1 VTRARTLL
9 RPRRWSV
16 RTRLAAV
23 STVSATIGLSVA
35 GVAAYVVTSRVL
47 HEQVDDSLR
56 TAPAS
61 KPFSG
66 PDSPSDPGPDTGPDA
81 GPDAGPAPAD
91 LCSLIESARAPSP
104 GLFTVELI
112 RADGT
117 VCQDPESPA
126 LVLVPSDFER
136 AGGRTESTEL
146 RDGSFDNGDRAR
158 VAIVLRG
165 DGDVLL
171 IGRDIQPTVNVLHI
185 LGLALAGVTVLGAAI
200 ALLLSRWSTGAA
212 LRPITRFARV
222 AEQIA
227 ETGSLD
233 HEPVA
238 PVAVVEDG
246 RGDELDRLAHAFT
259 KMTSVLADAQ
269 LRQRRLVA
277 DAGHELRTPLSSLR
291 ANIEL
296 LRKTRL
302 VGRGLPEGEEGRL
315 LDDLSSQ
322 AIELSSLIDDLA
334 ELAASGSTVDSEEPV
349 RWDLCVERALHR
361 ARSRAA
367 DHAFDVALSP
377 WLVTGDAASLER
389 AAVNLLDNAIKFS
402 PPRTTIDVTLEDG
415 TLRVAD
421 HGTGVSG
428 DEGRH
433 AFERFWRSPRARALP
448 GSGLGLSIVDDVAR
462 HHGGWAS
469 LEPRP
474 GGGSVASL
482 HVPGRPTT

>member
-1 VTRARTLL
+1 MTRPARLM

-47 HEQVDDSLR
+47 HQQVDESLQ
-56 TAPAS
+56 TAPTS
-61 KPFSG
+61 MPISG
-66 PDSPSDPGPDTGPDA
+66 PASGPGD
-81 GPDAGPAPAD
+81 GPAPTD

-117 VCQDPESPA
+117 VCKDVAAPTLE
-126 LVLVPSDFER
+126 LVASDFEA
-136 AGGRTESTEL
+136 AGGQAVSSEL
-146 RDGSFDNGDRAR
+146 RDGRFDNGDRAR
-158 VAIVLRG
+158 VLVVPGG
-165 DGDVLL
+165 DGGVVL
-171 IGRDIQPTVNVLHI
+171 IGRDIQPTVNVLNT
-185 LGLALAGVTVLGAAI
+185 LGLALAGVTLLGAVI

-233 HEPVA
+233 HELVVPA
-238 PVAVVEDG
+238 PLVTGG
-246 RGDELDRLAHAFT
+246 RGDELDRLANAFST
-259 KMTSVLADAQ
+259 MTAVLADAQ

-291 ANIEL
+291 ANIDL
-296 LRKTRL
+296 LRRSRRL
-302 VGRGLPEGEEGRL
+302 RRGLPEGEEGRL

-322 AIELSSLIDDLA
+322 AIELSRLIDDLA
-334 ELAASGSTVDSEEPV
+334 ELAATDSTVDAAEPV
-349 RWDLCVERALHR
+349 RFDLCVERALHR
-361 ARSRAA
+361 ARRRAA
-367 DHAFDVALSP
+367 DHAFEVRLSP

-389 AAVNLLDNAIKFS
+389 AAINLLDNAIKFS
-402 PPRTTIDVTLEDG
+402 PPRTTIGVTLEDG

-421 HGTGVSG
+421 RGTGLSSE
-428 DEGRH
+428 EGRQ
-433 AFERFWRSPRARALP
+433 AFERFWRSSRARALP
-448 GSGLGLSIVDDVAR
+448 GSGLGLSIVSDVAH
-462 HHGGWAS
+462 HHGGRAS
-469 LEPRP
+469 LAPRP
-474 GGGSVASL
+474 GGGAVATL
-482 HVPGRPTT
+482 HLPGRPA

>member
-1 VTRARTLL
+1 M

-35 GVAAYVVTSRVL
+35 GVAAYVVTSQVL

-61 KPFSG
+61 ETFSG
-66 PDSPSDPGPDTGPDA
+66 PDSGPPGIGPDSGR
-81 GPDAGPAPAD
+81 APAD

-104 GLFTVELI
+104 GMFTVELI
-112 RADGT
+112 RPDGT
-117 VCQDPESPA
+117 VCKDPNTSAIE
-126 LVLVPSDFER
+126 LEESDFAA
-136 AGGRTESTEL
+136 AGGQAASTEL
-146 RDGSFDNGDRAR
+146 RDGTFANGHRAR

-165 DGDVLL
+165 DGNVIV
-171 IGRDIQPTVNVLHI
+171 IGRDIQSTVNVLNT
-185 LGLALAGVTVLGAAI
+185 LLLALAGVTVLGAAI

-233 HEPVA
+233 HEFVA
-238 PVAVVEDG
+238 PLAVVDG
-246 RGDELDRLAHAFT
+246 ARGDELDRLAHAFN
-259 KMTSVLADAQ
+259 KMTAVLADAQ

-291 ANIEL
+291 ANIDL
-296 LRKTRL
+296 LRKSRRL
-302 VGRGLPEGEEGRL
+302 GRGLPEGEEGRL

-334 ELAASGSTVDSEEPV
+334 ELAASDSTGDRDEAV
-349 RWDLCVERALHR
+349 RLDLCVERALHR
-361 ARSRAA
+361 ARNRAA
-367 DHAFDVALSP
+367 DHAFEVSLSP

-402 PPRTTIDVTLEDG
+402 PPGSTISVTLEDG

-421 HGTGVSG
+421 RGTGLSRE
-428 DEGRH
+428 EGRQ

-448 GSGLGLSIVDDVAR
+448 GSGLGLSIVDDVAH
-462 HHGGWAS
+462 HHGGRAS
-469 LEPRP
+469 LDPRP
-474 GGGSVASL
+474 GGGAVASL
-482 HVPGRPTT
+482 HLPGQPTT

>member
-1 VTRARTLL
+1 
-9 RPRRWSV
+9 
-16 RTRLAAV
+16 V
-23 STVSATIGLSVA
+23 STVSATVGLSVA
-35 GVAAYVVTSRVL
+35 GVVAYVVTSQVL

-66 PDSPSDPGPDTGPDA
+66 PDSPPPDTGPDS
-81 GPDAGPAPAD
+81 GPAD
-91 LCSLIESARAPSP
+91 LCSLTESASAPSP

-117 VCQDPESPA
+117 VCSDPETPA
-126 LVLVPSDFER
+126 IELQASDFEA
-136 AGGRTESTEL
+136 AGGQVGSTEL
-146 RDGSFDNGDRAR
+146 RDGRFDNGHRAR
-158 VAIVLRG
+158 VAIVVRADG
-165 DGDVLL
+165 NGDVIV
-171 IGRDIQPTVNVLHI
+171 IGRDIQSTVNVLNT
-185 LGLALAGVTVLGAAI
+185 LALALAGVIVLGAAI

-212 LRPITRFARV
+212 LRPITRFTRV

-233 HEPVA
+233 HEFVA
-238 PVAVVEDG
+238 PAAIVAGEK
-246 RGDELDRLAHAFT
+246 GDELSRLAHAFN
-259 KMTSVLADAQ
+259 KMTTVLADAQ

-296 LRKTRL
+296 LRKTRRL
-302 VGRGLPEGEEGRL
+302 GRGLPEGEEGRL

-334 ELAASGSTVDSEEPV
+334 ELAATDTTADAEEPV
-349 RWDLCVERALHR
+349 RLDLCVERAVHR
-361 ARSRAA
+361 ARSRTA
-367 DHAFDVALSP
+367 DHTFEVSLSP
-377 WLVTGDAASLER
+377 WLVTGNAASLER

-402 PPRTTIDVTLEDG
+402 PPRTTIDVTLEEG

-421 HGTGVSG
+421 RGTGLSVE
-428 DEGRH
+428 EGRR
-433 AFERFWRSPRARALP
+433 AFERFWRSARARALP
-448 GSGLGLSIVDDVAR
+448 GSGLGLSIVSDVAH
-462 HHGGWAS
+462 HHGGRAS

-474 GGGSVASL
+474 GGGAVATL
-482 HVPGRPTT
+482 HLPGRPPG

>member
-1 VTRARTLL
+1 MTGRRTLL

-47 HEQVDDSLR
+47 HAQVDDSLR

-66 PDSPSDPGPDTGPDA
+66 RDAGSDSGPDSGPPPG
-81 GPDAGPAPAD
+81 D
-91 LCSLIESARAPSP
+91 LCSQIESARAPSP
-104 GLFTVELI
+104 GLFVVELI
-112 RADGT
+112 RSDGT
-117 VCQDPESPA
+117 VCKGPDTPA
-126 LVLVPSDFER
+126 IELEASDFAA
-136 AGGRTESTEL
+136 AGGDASSTEL
-146 RDGSFDNGDRAR
+146 RDGRLDNGHRAR

-165 DGDVLL
+165 DGDVIL
-171 IGRDIQPTVNVLHI
+171 IGRDIQSTVNVLDT
-185 LGLALAGVTVLGAAI
+185 LALALAGVIALGAAI

-212 LRPITRFARV
+212 LRPITRFSRV

-233 HEPVA
+233 HELVA
-238 PVAVVEDG
+238 PAAVETDG

-259 KMTSVLADAQ
+259 KMTAVLADAQ
-269 LRQRRLVA
+269 MRQRRLVA

-291 ANIEL
+291 ANIDL
-296 LRKTRL
+296 LRKSRRL
-302 VGRGLPEGEEGRL
+302 GRGLPEGEEGRL

-334 ELAASGSTVDSEEPV
+334 ELAGSDRTADPAEPV
-349 RWDLCVERALHR
+349 RFDLCVERALHR

-367 DHAFDVALSP
+367 DHVFDVRLSP

-402 PPRTTIDVTLEDG
+402 PPRTTIGVTLEDG

-421 HGTGVSG
+421 RGTGVS
-428 DEGRH
+428 DDDTRQ
-433 AFERFWRSPRARALP
+433 AFERFWRSSRARALP
-448 GSGLGLSIVDDVAR
+448 GSGLGLSIVSDVAQ
-462 HHGGWAS
+462 HHGGRVS

-474 GGGSVASL
+474 GGGAVATL
-482 HVPGRPTT
+482 HVPGRPA

>member
-1 VTRARTLL
+1 MR

-23 STVSATIGLSVA
+23 STVAATIGLSVA

-66 PDSPSDPGPDTGPDA
+66 PDSPPPGTGPDTGS
-81 GPDAGPAPAD
+81 APTD
-91 LCSLIESARAPSP
+91 LCSQIESASAPSP
-104 GLFTVELI
+104 GLFVVELI
-112 RADGT
+112 RSDGT
-117 VCQDPESPA
+117 VCKGPETPA
-126 LVLVPSDFER
+126 IELEASDFEA
-136 AGGRTESTEL
+136 AGGQAESTEL
-146 RDGSFDNGDRAR
+146 RDGRLDNGHRAR

-165 DGDVLL
+165 DGDV
-171 IGRDIQPTVNVLHI
+171 IVIARDIQSTVNVLDT
-185 LGLALAGVTVLGAAI
+185 LALALAGVIVLGAAI

-233 HEPVA
+233 HEFVA
-238 PVAVVEDG
+238 PVAVVDGG
-246 RGDELDRLAHAFT
+246 RGDELDRLAHAFN
-259 KMTSVLADAQ
+259 KMTAVLADAQ

-291 ANIEL
+291 ANIDL
-296 LRKTRL
+296 LRKSRRL
-302 VGRGLPEGEEGRL
+302 GRGLPEGEEGRL

-334 ELAASGSTVDSEEPV
+334 ELAAADNTVASEDPV
-349 RWDLCVERALHR
+349 RFDLCVERALHR

-367 DHAFDVALSP
+367 EHAFEVSLSP

-402 PPRTTIDVTLEDG
+402 PPRTTISVTLEDG

-421 HGTGVSG
+421 RGTGVSD
-428 DEGRH
+428 DEGRQ
-433 AFERFWRSPRARALP
+433 AFERFWRSSRARALP
-448 GSGLGLSIVDDVAR
+448 GSGLGLSIVSDVA
-462 HHGGWAS
+462 HQHGGRA
-469 LEPRP
+469 
-474 GGGSVASL
+474 
-482 HVPGRPTT
+482 